1 MESVKVRYCNRWK
14 IYQNAIHCNR
24 FNHSNWTAVQPSAS
38 LDRFRSCLKI
48 VWSFSHFIGVD
59 SGQWIKENTTG
70 LKPRWSRSRLRW
82 IQYPVSTTISTKKC
96 TMWTKLCEWVRICF
110 TFYILPQLMRGR
122 QMPQNISL
130 HLRRGWKYLWL
141 WSMTM
146 ICTCSKNNLLFY
158 GMVPDSLPELPN
170 SLGPRVLLSIHLSK
184 QHLLYHSRC
193 QCKCHS
199 NIFKFCRS
207 KTFSDTALVSLAS
220 FLWRRWF
227 ALLFTLFL
235 IFSSWR
241 GWPPGPRL
249 EVVVQFLSL
258 STTLRWNIGRSSF
271 LTFFIHST
279 MALSSR
285 HWIWREGPRRCAEQG
300 QAAQEVKYLRLW
312 RSLKVFQLC
321 IKKQQQITVVPSSII
336 CPGNILTT

>member
-1 MESVKVRYCNRWK
+1 MSWRTLSPWNKYWWLC
-14 IYQNAIHCNR
+14 
-24 FNHSNWTAVQPSAS
+24 
-38 LDRFRSCLKI
+38 
-48 VWSFSHFIGVD
+48 
-59 SGQWIKENTTG
+59 G
-70 LKPRWSRSRLRW
+70 LLA
-82 IQYPVSTTISTKKC
+82 
-96 TMWTKLCEWVRICF
+96 
-110 TFYILPQLMRGR
+110 
-122 QMPQNISL
+122 
-130 HLRRGWKYLWL
+130 
-141 WSMTM
+141 M

-158 GMVPDSLPELPN
+158 GMVPDSIPELPN
-170 SLGPRVLLSIHLSK
+170 SLGPRVLLALFLSQ
-184 QHLLYHSRC
+184 QHQFYDNDHFHPNIKSHKDRVQYFRC
-193 QCKCHS
+193 
-199 NIFKFCRS
+199 
-207 KTFSDTALVSLAS
+207 KTFSDIALVSLAS
-220 FLWRRWF
+220 FPWRRCF
-227 ALLFTLFL
+227 VLLFTLFL

-271 LTFFIHST
+271 LTFFTHST

-321 IKKQQQITVVPSSII
+321 IKKQQHITVVPSSII